1 MEPARDLLAAA
12 VDIQPE
18 TIALRRMLHRRPEV
32 GLSLPETQAAILT
45 AIDGLPLAVTKGRQT
60 SSVVGVLE
68 GGRPG
73 PTVLLRGDMD
83 ALPMPEDTGLDFA
96 SEVPGVMHACGHDTH
111 VAMLVS
117 AAKVLSARQADLAG
131 RVVFMWQ
138 PGEEG
143 FGGAP
148 IMLDEGVLDAAGAA
162 VESAYA
168 LHITTQQPSGSVA
181 VRPGSAMASS
191 DTVRITV
198 TGRGGHASNPTAG
211 LDPIPVA
218 AAIVQ
223 AIQAMITRE
232 VSVFDPA
239 VVTIA
244 KITAGTTDNVIPEPG
259 RMLGTMRALS
269 EQTRAAVKETA
280 APVAEVGRR
289 RHGASAEV
297 DIEEGYP
304 VTVNPDAAADLVH
317 STARRSSA
325 RTGRAGQGPDHGRRG
340 LLVRAAAG
348 AGGDDLARRLPA
360 RPGPRDGAVQPLQPG
375 RVRRGRDGR
384 RRRHPRRHRPRR
396 PRRQA
401 PDSLTAF
408 PQPSG
413 SSGFLQRSP
422 GKRAKPRSV
431 LIHTQSCSIASAA
444 R

>member
-12 VDIQPE
+12 VDLQPE

-45 AIDGLPLAVTKGRQT
+45 AIDGLPLTVTKGRQV

-96 SEVPGVMHACGHDTH
+96 SEMPGVMHACGHDTH

-117 AAKVLSARQADLAG
+117 AARMLCDRQADLPG

-148 IMLDEGVLDAAGAA
+148 IMLEEGVLDAAGAA

-168 LHITTQQPSGSVA
+168 LHISTQQPSGYVA

-198 TGRGGHASNPTAG
+198 TGRGAHASNPSAG

-223 AIQAMITRE
+223 AIQVMVTRE

-239 VVTIA
+239 VITIA
-244 KITAGTTDNVIPEPG
+244 KIAAGTTDNVIPE
-259 RMLGTMRALS
+259 RAEMLGTMRALS
-269 EQTRAAVKETA
+269 EETRAAVKEKLHRLATSVA
-280 APVAEVGRR
+280 AGY
-289 RHGASAEV
+289 GASAEV
-297 DIEEGYP
+297 HIEEGYP
-304 VTVNPDAAADLVH
+304 VTVNDESAADLVH
-317 STARRSSA
+317 STALA
-325 RTGRAGQGPDHGRRG
+325 LIGPDRA
-340 LLVRAAAG
+340 LLAKDPIMG
-348 AGGDDLARRLPA
+348 AEDFSY
-360 RPGPRDGAVQPLQPG
+360 V
-375 RVRRGRDGR
+375 
-384 RRRHPRRHRPRR
+384 
-396 PRRQA
+396 
-401 PDSLTAF
+401 
-408 PQPSG
+408 
-413 SSGFLQRSP
+413 LQRVPGAMAWLGACPPGLDPETAPSNHSNRVVFDEDAMAVGVATHVATALAALDGKSP
-422 GKRAKPRSV
+422 
-431 LIHTQSCSIASAA
+431 AA
-444 R
+444 

>member
-12 VDIQPE
+12 VDLQPE

-45 AIDGLPLAVTKGRQT
+45 AIDGLPLTVTKGRQV

-68 GGRPG
+68 GARPG

-117 AAKVLSARQADLAG
+117 AATMLSARQSDLAG

-143 FGGAP
+143 YGGAP
-148 IMLDEGVLDAAGAA
+148 IMLDEGVLEAAGPA

-168 LHITTQQPSGSVA
+168 LHISTQHPSGYVA

-198 TGRGGHASNPTAG
+198 TGRGGHASNPSAG

-223 AIQAMITRE
+223 AIQVMITRE

-244 KITAGTTDNVIPEPG
+244 KITAGTTDNVIPE
-259 RMLGTMRALS
+259 RAEMLGTMRALS
-269 EQTRAAVKETA
+269 EETRAAVKEKLHRLATSVA
-280 APVAEVGRR
+280 AGY
-289 RHGASAEV
+289 GASAEV
-297 DIEEGYP
+297 HIEQGYP
-304 VTVNPDAAADLVH
+304 VTVNAESAADLVH
-317 STARRSSA
+317 STALA
-325 RTGRAGQGPDHGRRG
+325 LIGPDRA
-340 LLVRAAAG
+340 LLAEDPIMG
-348 AGGDDLARRLPA
+348 AEDFSY
-360 RPGPRDGAVQPLQPG
+360 V
-375 RVRRGRDGR
+375 
-384 RRRHPRRHRPRR
+384 
-396 PRRQA
+396 
-401 PDSLTAF
+401 
-408 PQPSG
+408 
-413 SSGFLQRSP
+413 LQRVP
-422 GKRAKPRSV
+422 GAMTWLGACPPGQDPQTAPSNHSNRVVFDEDAMAVGVATHVAVALAALDGKPPE
-431 LIHTQSCSIASAA
+431 A
-444 R
+444 

>member
-12 VDIQPE
+12 VDLQPE

-45 AIDGLPLAVTKGRQT
+45 AIDRLPLTVTKGRQA

-117 AAKVLSARQADLAG
+117 AAKMLSARQADLAG

-143 FGGAP
+143 YGGAP
-148 IMLDEGVLDAAGAA
+148 IMLDEGVLEAAGPA

-168 LHITTQQPSGSVA
+168 LHITTQQPAGVVA
-181 VRPGSAMASS
+181 IRPGPAMASS
-191 DTVRITV
+191 DTVKITV

-223 AIQAMITRE
+223 AIQVMITRE
-232 VSVFDPA
+232 VNVFDPA

-244 KITAGTTDNVIPEPG
+244 KITAGTTDNVIPE
-259 RMLGTMRALS
+259 RAEMLGTMRALS
-269 EQTRAAVKETA
+269 EETRAAVKEKLHRLATSVA
-280 APVAEVGRR
+280 AGY
-289 RHGASAEV
+289 GASAEV
-297 DIEEGYP
+297 RIEEGYP
-304 VTVNPDAAADLVH
+304 VTVNADAAVDLVH
-317 STARRSSA
+317 STALA
-325 RTGRAGQGPDHGRRG
+325 LVGPDRA
-340 LLVRAAAG
+340 LLSKDPIMG
-348 AGGDDLARRLPA
+348 AEDFSY
-360 RPGPRDGAVQPLQPG
+360 V
-375 RVRRGRDGR
+375 
-384 RRRHPRRHRPRR
+384 
-396 PRRQA
+396 
-401 PDSLTAF
+401 
-408 PQPSG
+408 
-413 SSGFLQRSP
+413 LQRVSGAMTWLGACPP
-422 GKRAKPRSV
+422 GQDPQTAPSNHSNRVVFDEDAMAVGVATHVATALAALDGKPPV
-431 LIHTQSCSIASAA
+431 A
-444 R
+444 

>member
-12 VDIQPE
+12 VDLQPE

-32 GLSLPETQAAILT
+32 GLSLPQTQAAILT
-45 AIDGLPLAVTKGRQT
+45 AIDGLPLTVTKGRGV

-83 ALPMPEDTGLDFA
+83 ALPMPEDTGLDYA
-96 SEVPGVMHACGHDTH
+96 SEIPGVMHACGHDTH

-117 AAKVLSARQADLAG
+117 AARLLCDRQEELPG

-148 IMLDEGVLDAAGAA
+148 IMLDEGVLEAAGAP

-168 LHITTQQPSGSVA
+168 LHITTQQPSGCVA

-191 DTVRITV
+191 DTIRITV

-223 AIQAMITRE
+223 AIQVMVTRE

-244 KITAGTTDNVIPEPG
+244 RISAGTTDNVIPETAE
-259 RMLGTMRALS
+259 MLGTMRTLS
-269 EQTRAAVKETA
+269 EETRAAVKEKLHRLATSVA
-280 APVAEVGRR
+280 AGYGAGAEVR
-289 RHGASAEV
+289 
-297 DIEEGYP
+297 IEEGYP
-304 VTVNPDAAADLVH
+304 VTVNADSAADLVH
-317 STARRSSA
+317 STTLALV
-325 RTGRAGQGPDHGRRG
+325 GPD
-340 LLVRAAAG
+340 RAILAKDPIMG
-348 AGGDDLARRLPA
+348 AEDFSY
-360 RPGPRDGAVQPLQPG
+360 V
-375 RVRRGRDGR
+375 
-384 RRRHPRRHRPRR
+384 
-396 PRRQA
+396 
-401 PDSLTAF
+401 
-408 PQPSG
+408 
-413 SSGFLQRSP
+413 LQRVP
-422 GKRAKPRSV
+422 GAMTWLGACPPGQDPQTAPSNHSNRVVFDEDAMAV
-431 LIHTQSCSIASAA
+431 GVATHVATALAA
-444 R
+444 LDGKAPEA

>member
-12 VDIQPE
+12 VDLQPE

-45 AIDGLPLAVTKGRQT
+45 AIDGLPLTVTKGRQV

-117 AAKVLSARQADLAG
+117 AAKMLSARQADLAG

-143 FGGAP
+143 YGGAP
-148 IMLDEGVLDAAGAA
+148 IMLDEGVLEAAGPA

-168 LHITTQQPSGSVA
+168 LHISTQQPSGYVA

-198 TGRGGHASNPTAG
+198 TGRGGHASNPSAG

-223 AIQAMITRE
+223 AIQVMITRE

-244 KITAGTTDNVIPEPG
+244 KITAGTTDNVIPE
-259 RMLGTMRALS
+259 RAEMLGTMRALS
-269 EQTRAAVKETA
+269 EETRAAVKEKLHRLAMSVA
-280 APVAEVGRR
+280 AGYGAGAEVR
-289 RHGASAEV
+289 
-297 DIEEGYP
+297 IEEGYP
-304 VTVNPDAAADLVH
+304 VTVNAESAADLVH
-317 STARRSSA
+317 STTLALI
-325 RTGRAGQGPDHGRRG
+325 GPDRA
-340 LLVRAAAG
+340 LLAKDPIMG
-348 AGGDDLARRLPA
+348 AEDFAY
-360 RPGPRDGAVQPLQPG
+360 V
-375 RVRRGRDGR
+375 
-384 RRRHPRRHRPRR
+384 
-396 PRRQA
+396 
-401 PDSLTAF
+401 
-408 PQPSG
+408 
-413 SSGFLQRSP
+413 LQRVP
-422 GKRAKPRSV
+422 GAMTWLGACPPGQDPETAPSNHSNRVVFDEDAMAVGVATHVATALAALDGKPP
-431 LIHTQSCSIASAA
+431 AA
-444 R
+444 

>member
-12 VDIQPE
+12 VDLQPE

-45 AIDGLPLAVTKGRQT
+45 AIEGLPLRVTKGREVT
-60 SSVVGVLE
+60 SVVGVLE

-117 AAKVLSARQADLAG
+117 AAKLLSARQDELAG

-148 IMLDEGVLDAAGAA
+148 IMLDEGVLDAAGPA
-162 VESAYA
+162 VESAFA
-168 LHITTQQPSGSVA
+168 LHITTLQESGVIS
-181 VRPGSAMASS
+181 VRPGAAMASS

-198 TGRGGHASNPTAG
+198 TGRGGHASNPIAG

-223 AIQAMITRE
+223 AIQVMVTRE

-239 VVTIA
+239 VVTIS
-244 KITAGTTDNVIPEPG
+244 KITAGTTDNVIPEKAE
-259 RMLGTMRALS
+259 MLGTMRTLS
-269 EQTRAAVKETA
+269 EQTRAAVKEKLHRLAPAIA
-280 APVAEVGRR
+280 AGYGATAEVR
-289 RHGASAEV
+289 
-297 DIEEGYP
+297 IEEGYP
-304 VTVNPDAAADLVH
+304 VTVNADPATDLVH
-317 STARRSSA
+317 GTSLALL
-325 RTGRAGQGPDHGRRG
+325 GPD
-340 LLVRAAAG
+340 RAVLAKTPIMG
-348 AGGDDLARRLPA
+348 AEDFSY
-360 RPGPRDGAVQPLQPG
+360 V
-375 RVRRGRDGR
+375 
-384 RRRHPRRHRPRR
+384 
-396 PRRQA
+396 
-401 PDSLTAF
+401 
-408 PQPSG
+408 
-413 SSGFLQRSP
+413 LQRVP
-422 GKRAKPRSV
+422 GAMTWLGACPPGEDPQTAPSNHSNRVIFDEDAMAV
-431 LIHTQSCSIASAA
+431 GVATHAA
-444 R
+444 VALAALDGKAPAA